1 MIEVSKYLNIGIVC
15 LLFPKQYLQHKK
27 QIKNNK
33 EMRIV
38 FLSIMILM
46 GFLSMAQENTGNLT
60 SADRLM
66 QKNDKK
72 LMIGGYGQVDYN
84 QPLIQ
89 GQSNTGKLDV
99 HRLVLLFGY
108 NFTDKLQL
116 FTEIELEHVKE
127 VYVEQ
132 AFINYK
138 FNPYIQ
144 AKGGLILIPMGIVNE
159 LHEPTIYYG
168 VERPFLDTKIVPT
181 TWREIGL
188 GVHGNIQEISLN
200 YQVYMVNGF
209 LGYNDQ
215 AKFRGSDGYR
225 KGRQKGAESI
235 ISSPN
240 LSAKLDYYGIPRLK
254 IGLATYIGKS
264 QSNLFN
270 GLPENDDML
279 TQQAD
284 SSIVNISMFG
294 LDATYS
300 IKGMQLRGQLIFANN
315 GNIEKYNVFGDTD
328 LGKQLFGYYAEAGYN
343 VFRSTKI
350 KSELIPF
357 VRYEFI
363 NTHHETVGFEPNKKY
378 ETQLITSGLNWKIN
392 SGVVLKVDYQWIKTA
407 AQSKYDHAFNAGIGF
422 VF

>member
-1 MIEVSKYLNIGIVC
+1 MRN
-15 LLFPKQYLQHKK
+15 LLTTLF
-27 QIKNNK
+27 I
-33 EMRIV
+33 
-38 FLSIMILM
+38 ILAM
-46 GFLSMAQENTGNLT
+46 MTQAQEQDLSST
-60 SADRLM
+60 DRLM
-66 QKNDKK
+66 EKNDKK
-72 LMIGGYGQVDYN
+72 LMIGGYGHVDYN
-84 QPLIQ
+84 QPIIE
-89 GQSNTGKLDV
+89 GQSNNGNLDV

-138 FNPYIQ
+138 FNQYIQ

-168 VERPFLDTKIVPT
+168 VERPLLDKKMVPS

-188 GVHGNIQEISLN
+188 GVHGNIHEISLK

-209 LGYNDQ
+209 LGYSDQ
-215 AKFRGSDGYR
+215 AKFRGSDAYR
-225 KGRQKGAESI
+225 KGRQKGAESV

-240 LSAKLDYYGIPRLK
+240 LSAKIDYYGIPHLK
-254 IGLATYIGKS
+254 LGLATYIGKS
-264 QSNLFN
+264 QSALFD
-270 GLPENDDML
+270 GLPKDDDFL
-279 TQQAD
+279 SQQAD
-284 SSIVNISMFG
+284 SSIINISMFG
-294 LDATYS
+294 LDATYR
-300 IKGMQLRGQLIFANN
+300 IEGIQVRGQLIYANN
-315 GNIEKYNVFGDTD
+315 GNVEKYNAFGATD
-328 LGKQLFGYYAEAGYN
+328 LGKKMFGYYAEAGYN
-343 VFRSTKI
+343 IFKTTKF

-378 ETQLITSGLNWKIN
+378 ETQLITSGLNWKVN
-392 SGVVLKVDYQWIKTA
+392 SGVVLKVDYQWIKSA

>member
-1 MIEVSKYLNIGIVC
+1 MKNILTTLFIIIGLVSW
-15 LLFPKQYLQHKK
+15 
-27 QIKNNK
+27 
-33 EMRIV
+33 
-38 FLSIMILM
+38 
-46 GFLSMAQENTGNLT
+46 AQENAEDLN
-60 SADRLM
+60 SAERLLE
-66 QKNDKK
+66 KNDNK
-72 LMIGGYGQVDYN
+72 LMIGGYGHVDYN

-89 GQSNTGKLDV
+89 GQSNNGTLDV

-138 FNPYIQ
+138 FSSYIQ
-144 AKGGLILIPMGIVNE
+144 AKGGLMLIPMGIVNE
-159 LHEPTIYYG
+159 LHEPNIYYG
-168 VERPFLDTKIVPT
+168 VERPLLDKKIVPT

-188 GVHGNIQEISLN
+188 GVHGNIHEISLK

-264 QSNLFN
+264 QSNLFD
-270 GLPENDDML
+270 GLPENDDFL
-279 TQQAD
+279 SQQAD
-284 SSIVNISMFG
+284 SSVVNISMFG
-294 LDATYS
+294 LDATYR
-300 IKGMQLRGQLIFANN
+300 IKGIQLRGQMIYASN
-315 GNIEKYNVFGDTD
+315 GNVEKYNAFGSTD
-328 LGKQLFGYYAEAGYN
+328 LGKQMFGYYAEAGYN
-343 VFRSTKI
+343 VFKTTKI
-350 KSELIPF
+350 KTELIPF

-392 SGVVLKVDYQWIKTA
+392 SAVVLKVDYQWIKTA

>member
-1 MIEVSKYLNIGIVC
+1 MKKILTTLLIVIGLVSW
-15 LLFPKQYLQHKK
+15 
-27 QIKNNK
+27 
-33 EMRIV
+33 
-38 FLSIMILM
+38 
-46 GFLSMAQENTGNLT
+46 AQENAEDLN
-60 SADRLM
+60 SAERLLE
-66 QKNDKK
+66 KNDNK
-72 LMIGGYGQVDYN
+72 LMIGGYGHVDYN

-89 GQSNTGKLDV
+89 GQSNNGTLDV

-138 FNPYIQ
+138 FSSYIQ
-144 AKGGLILIPMGIVNE
+144 AKGGLMLIPMGIVNE
-159 LHEPTIYYG
+159 LHEPNIYYG
-168 VERPFLDTKIVPT
+168 VERPLLDKKIVPT

-188 GVHGNIQEISLN
+188 GVHGNIHEISLK

-264 QSNLFN
+264 QSNLFD
-270 GLPENDDML
+270 GLPENDDFL
-279 TQQAD
+279 SQQAD
-284 SSIVNISMFG
+284 SSVVNISMFG
-294 LDATYS
+294 LDATYR
-300 IKGMQLRGQLIFANN
+300 IKGIQLRGQMIYASN
-315 GNIEKYNVFGDTD
+315 GNVEKYNAFGSTD
-328 LGKQLFGYYAEAGYN
+328 LGKQMFGYYAEAGYN
-343 VFRSTKI
+343 VFKTTKI
-350 KSELIPF
+350 KTELIPF

-392 SGVVLKVDYQWIKTA
+392 SAVVLKVDYQWIKTA

>member
-1 MIEVSKYLNIGIVC
+1 MGKYLTA
-15 LLFPKQYLQHKK
+15 LL
-27 QIKNNK
+27 I
-33 EMRIV
+33 
-38 FLSIMILM
+38 IMSL
-46 GFLSMAQENTGNLT
+46 FTWAQDT
-60 SADRLM
+60 SEDQTSVDRLM
-66 QKNDKK
+66 DKNDKK
-72 LMIGGYGQVDYN
+72 LMIGGYGHVDYN
-84 QPLIQ
+84 QPIIE
-89 GQSNTGKLDV
+89 GQSSAGTLDV

-138 FNPYIQ
+138 FNSHIQ

-168 VERPFLDTKIVPT
+168 VERPLLDKKIVPT

-188 GVHGNIQEISLN
+188 GIHGNIHEISLK

-225 KGRQKGAESI
+225 KGRQKGAESLI
-235 ISSPN
+235 NSPN

-264 QSNLFN
+264 QSNLFD
-270 GLPENDDML
+270 GLPENDDFL
-279 TQQAD
+279 SQQAD
-284 SSIVNISMFG
+284 SSVINISMFG
-294 LDATYS
+294 LDATYR
-300 IKGMQLRGQLIFANN
+300 INGIQLRGQMIYASN
-315 GNIEKYNVFGDTD
+315 GNVEKYNAFGATD
-328 LGKQLFGYYAEAGYN
+328 LGKQMFGYYAEAGYN
-343 VFRSTKI
+343 VFKTTKI

-363 NTHHETVGFEPNKKY
+363 NTHHQTVGFEPNKKY

-407 AQSKYDHAFNAGIGF
+407 AQNKYDHAFNAGIGF